1 MRKFFAFF
9 LCFLC
14 FCYAKSMVVLD
25 PASIEILY
33 MIGAE
38 DEILAIP
45 SMKNIEPVS
54 RTTKLET
61 VGTYTRPNIEKILSL
76 KPKIVILT
84 SYSIDLKDN
93 LESRGIKTMVLPV
106 SNLTDIYDNIIT
118 LGRLTN
124 REEKAQIVA
133 KDFMQ
138 KLEAIKA
145 NQIKKSGIFI
155 YSATPLMAFGKD
167 TLPGS
172 VLEAIGISNIAANSI
187 GKQPIIN
194 PEFLAA
200 KNPDIILYGL
210 QIKSKDELLRAN
222 SAFKY
227 LKAIQNNN
235 VYFLE
240 LHALL
245 RGSPSIINQIMQIK
259 NDLEKSMQIKN

>member
-1 MRKFFAFF
+1 MQKIFAFL
-9 LCFLC
+9 LCFFC
-14 FCYAKSMVVLD
+14 FGYAKSMVVLD

-45 SMKNIEPVS
+45 SMKNIEPIE
-54 RTTKLET
+54 RTTKLDT

-84 SYSIDLKDN
+84 SYSIGLKEQLKAYN
-93 LESRGIKTMVLPV
+93 IQTILLPV
-106 SNLTDIYDNIIT
+106 ATLQDIYNNIIT
-118 LGRLTN
+118 LGGLTH
-124 REEKAQIVA
+124 REERAQEVA

-138 KLEAIKA
+138 KLEKIKA
-145 NQIKKSGIFI
+145 NPIKKSGIFL
-155 YSATPLMAFGKD
+155 YSATPLMAFGGD
-167 TLPGS
+167 TLPS
-172 VLEAIGISNIAANSI
+172 DVLNAIGITNIAANAIS
-187 GKQPIIN
+187 KQPIIN
-194 PEFLAA
+194 PEFLVA

-210 QIKSKDELLRAN
+210 QITSKEELLRSN
-222 SAFKY
+222 SAFQY
-227 LKAIQNNN
+227 LKAIKNNN

-259 NDLEKSMQIKN
+259 KDLEKTMQ